1 MERHFIEISDLNT
14 KDLEVFNEM
23 KEVQLIHYFEPEPG
37 IFIAES
43 PKVIERAIDS
53 GLAALLLVFL
63 YFEYLVDCIWGF
75 AVGMPVTAVLIF
87 VYRAFFKGKIKPF
100 FKYLREKYGLKNL

>member
-1 MERHFIEISDLNT
+1 MNFAFIISLLFGIGQVVLLSLIT
-14 KDLEVFNEM
+14 SFTAAKRR
-23 KEVQLIHYFEPEPG
+23 KELFLVL
-37 IFIAES
+37 
-43 PKVIERAIDS
+43 VIKFLTY

-63 YFEYLVDCIWGF
+63 YFEYLVDCLCGF